1 VPLSKAD
8 QLMDCG
14 PGADGP
20 GAESAGSA
28 KASQPAEG
36 AAACS

>member
-1 VPLSKAD
+1 MPLSKAD
-8 QLMDCG
+8 QLING
-14 PGADGP
+14 GADGP
-20 GAESAGSA
+20 GADSAGSA

>member
-1 VPLSKAD
+1 VGVPLSKAD

-14 PGADGP
+14 ADGP
-20 GAESAGSA
+20 RADSAGSA

>member
-1 VPLSKAD
+1 MPLSKAD

-14 PGADGP
+14 SDGP

>member
-1 VPLSKAD
+1 VGVPLSKAD

-14 PGADGP
+14 ADGP
-20 GAESAGSA
+20 RADSAGSA

-36 AAACS
+36 AAVCS